1 MNLRTVFI
9 FGAMAAAFSSQ
20 AFAESP
26 YTTLYKARMY
36 AAESEVAQAKIELD
50 FENRVLT
57 RLWPLVQQGVISRQK
72 YEEQAVKTEVAKIE
86 VDNRKAKAT
95 QAQTLFEVNQL
106 RIENGLEVPVCPEG
120 E

>member
-1 MNLRTVFI
+1 MLCLRFAT
-9 FGAMAAAFSSQ
+9 ALLLSAAFSYQ

-26 YTTLYKARMY
+26 YTTLYKARLY
-36 AAESEVAQAKIELD
+36 AAQSEVGAAQVELE
-50 FENRVLT
+50 FENRVLA
-57 RLWPLVQQGVISRQK
+57 RLWPLVQQGVISKQK

-86 VDNRKAKAT
+86 VANLKAKAS
-95 QAQTLFEVNQL
+95 QAQSLFEVNQL